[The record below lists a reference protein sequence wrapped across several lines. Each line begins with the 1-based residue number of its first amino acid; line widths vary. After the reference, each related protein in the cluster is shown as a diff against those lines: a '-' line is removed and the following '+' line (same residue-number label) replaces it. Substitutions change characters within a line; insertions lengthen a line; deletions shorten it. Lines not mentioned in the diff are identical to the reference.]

1 MSLTKVCD
9 YCSGIT
15 KGKYHCPLSLSRDH
29 ETIKARQGLYRDED
43 GTMLY
48 VVCREC
54 WWALQELHDVL
65 QEIGKTNGL

>member
-15 KGKYHCPLSLSRDH
+15 NGRHNCPVSSEHDH

-48 VVCREC
+48 VVCTEC
-54 WWALQELHDVL
+54 WWSMLALTDAL
-65 QEIGKTNGL
+65 QEIGKP

>member
-15 KGKYHCPLSLSRDH
+15 IGEHHCPVSLEHDH

-43 GTMLY
+43 GIMLY
-48 VVCREC
+48 VLVQGM
-54 WWALQELHDVL
+54 LVGHTHTLHDVL
-65 QEIGKTNGL
+65 QEIGSGR